1 VKPSAAATPK
11 LIGYAALAA
20 IGLLAAL
27 VLGRPEL
34 AVLATPLALVG
45 GLGLAFAR
53 RPTVELEAEVAR
65 ERAVQGE
72 TIDLV
77 LRIESDVPLEALEL
91 LVDLPA
97 GLEVK
102 ERAVALRVQAQT
114 PLERRMAVRCE
125 RWGGFRPGLVLA
137 RVRDPLGL
145 FTYEL
150 DAAPAGLLRVYPLE
164 ESLRALVRPGKTQTF
179 SGNEVARLKGDGIEF
194 ADVRPFVPG
203 DRVRRINWRASARR
217 GDLWVNEAHPERNTD
232 VVVFLDAFAEAR
244 DEAAGTLDLA
254 VRAASSLASRYLA
267 RRDRVGLVSFGGI
280 LRWLVPS
287 MGRTQ
292 VYRIVDALLDT
303 EIAFSYAWKGVD
315 VIPPRTLPPQALV
328 VALTP
333 LLDERTAAALLDLR
347 ARGFDLAI
355 VEVSPLPFVGS
366 GSTEAERLARR
377 LWALQRDVLRHR
389 YRELGVAVAEWR
401 EDGSLQGAVEEV
413 TAFRRAARTVHA

>member
-1 VKPSAAATPK
+1 VTAAATPK
-11 LIGYAALAA
+11 LLGYSGLAA
-20 IGLLAAL
+20 AGLLAAL

-34 AVLATPLALVG
+34 AVLATPFALVTA
-45 GLGLAFAR
+45 LGLTFAR
-53 RPTVELEAEVAR
+53 RPEVKLDVDPPR

-72 TIDLV
+72 TLELAV
-77 LRIESDVPLEALEL
+77 RIESDTGLEALEL
-91 LVDLPA
+91 VVDLPP
-97 GLEVK
+97 GLAVE
-102 ERAVALRVQAQT
+102 ERAIAARVPARV
-114 PLERRMAVRCE
+114 PLERRIAVRCT
-125 RWGGFRPGLVLA
+125 RWGGYRPGSVLA
-137 RVRDPLGL
+137 RARDPIGL

-150 DAAPAGLLRVYPLE
+150 GAAQARPLRVYPLE

-194 ADVRPFVPG
+194 ADMRPFVPG

-217 GDLWVNEAHPERNTD
+217 GELWVNEAHPERNAD

-315 VIPPRTLPPQALV
+315 VIPPRTLPPQALI

-333 LLDERTAAALLDLR
+333 LLDERTTAALLDLR

-355 VEVSPLPFVGS
+355 VDVSPLPFVGS
-366 GSTEAERLARR
+366 GSSEAERLARR

-413 TAFRRAARTVHA
+413 TAFRRAARIVHA